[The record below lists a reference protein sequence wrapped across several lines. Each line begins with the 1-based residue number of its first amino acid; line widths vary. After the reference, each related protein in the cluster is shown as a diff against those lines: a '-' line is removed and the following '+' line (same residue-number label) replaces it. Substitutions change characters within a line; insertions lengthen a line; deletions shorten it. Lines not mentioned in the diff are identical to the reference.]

1 MILTPAFFIGA
12 IVGWL
17 RAGKRGGNR
26 LDKIQYAVAH
36 GLAVMLITLIALLAA
51 GWLGLTA

>member
-1 MILTPAFFIGA
+1 MFLTPAFFIGA
-12 IVGWL
+12 IFGWL

-36 GLAVMLITLIALLAA
+36 GLALMLITLIALIIS
-51 GWLGLTA
+51 GWLGLT